1 MNITT
6 ICIPTLQNQGLSS
19 EISMHFGKS
28 PFFTFLKMENNE
40 IKNVET
46 VESRGRHTGGA
57 ITPAEIILNHN
68 ADVLVCG
75 NLGSKAVNMLKNS
88 GLKVYSGASG
98 TVKEAVE
105 KYLAGELSTADDN
118 SCTEKH

>member
-28 PFFTFLKMENNE
+28 PFFTLLKMENNE
-40 IKNVET
+40 ITDLKI
-46 VESRGRHTGGA
+46 VESSGRHAAGA
-57 ITPAEIILNHN
+57 MTPAEIILNHN

-75 NLGSKAVNMLKNS
+75 NLGSKAVNKLKNS
-88 GLKVYSGASG
+88 G
-98 TVKEAVE
+98 
-105 KYLAGELSTADDN
+105 
-118 SCTEKH
+118 

>member
-1 MNITT
+1 MTT